1 MKTKR
6 KLIRSLCVMLCVAGV
21 LAWTT
26 SCSSGSVSP
35 EAGGA
40 RKAANAGSPG
50 TQSSESGTTA
60 QRTKEVA
67 GNPGK
72 KGEVAIGVILLD
84 QRDRFL
90 TYLAQNMK
98 REAQAEPG
106 TSLEIK
112 YSGDDAER
120 QSEQVEELLAAGVSA
135 IVFIPVNAEQ
145 SVKLTKRIQDAGIP
159 AIILSRAY
167 EGVEGATAYVGSE
180 RPPSAES
187 PPDAAGILEMD
198 EIAKLLGGKG
208 NIALIDG
215 GKDEKRAE
223 DIKHV
228 IAQHPGLNLVFEGSA
243 AHDRYKALLLMSDWL
258 TTGKSIDAVVATN
271 DEMAIGAILAARLQG
286 KEKGM
291 RFAGVDGTMQA
302 LEMMKMGNIDVTV
315 FQDAAEQGKQAIK
328 VAVKAAQGLSFTKN
342 TYVPYELVTANQAD
356 RYIAKWNQ

>member
-6 KLIRSLCVMLCVAGV
+6 KFIRSLCVMLCVAAV

-26 SCSSGSVSP
+26 SCSTGSVSP
-35 EAGGA
+35 EAGEA
-40 RKAANAGSPG
+40 SKAASAGSPG
-50 TQSSESGTTA
+50 TQSTESGAAA
-60 QRTKEVA
+60 QGTKAAE
-67 GNPGK
+67 NPGK
-72 KGEVAIGVILLD
+72 KSEVAIGVVLLD

-112 YSGDDAER
+112 YSGEDAKL
-120 QSEQVEELLAAGVSA
+120 QAEQVEELLAAGVNA

-159 AIILSRAY
+159 AIVLSRAY
-167 EGVEGATAYVGSE
+167 EGAEEATAYVGSE
-180 RPPSAES
+180 LPPSAES
-187 PPDAAGILEMD
+187 SPDAAGILEMN

-243 AHDRYKALLLMSDWL
+243 AHDRYQALLLMSDWL

-302 LEMMKMGNIDVTV
+302 LELMKVGKLDATV
-315 FQDAAEQGKQAIK
+315 FQDAAEQGKQAVK
-328 VAVKAAQGLSFTKN
+328 VAVKAAQGLSFTQN

-356 RYIAKWNQ
+356 RYIAKWNH